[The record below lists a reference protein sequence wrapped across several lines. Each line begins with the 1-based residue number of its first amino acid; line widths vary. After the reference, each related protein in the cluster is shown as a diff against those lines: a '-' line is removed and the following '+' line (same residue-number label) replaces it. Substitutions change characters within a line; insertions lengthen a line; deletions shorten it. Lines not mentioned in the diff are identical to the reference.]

1 MNKIELRKKYRY
13 IRSKIK
19 NKDKLSHAVTKK
31 VINKEIYVKS
41 NVIAIYVSMSD
52 EVDTTDIIMHA
63 LKSGKIV
70 CVPII
75 KDTIMN
81 FYKIDSFEELVN
93 KNNFGVKEPVKNI
106 NKLINPSSIDLM
118 ILPGICFDLENN
130 RLGFGK
136 GYYDKYLNNEDV
148 TCYKLG
154 ICYNEQLIID
164 DLIGFDVFDIKMDMV
179 ICN

>member
-1 MNKIELRKKYRY
+1 MKKMELREKYKD
-13 IRSKIK
+13 IRSKIED
-19 NKDKLSHAVTKK
+19 KDRLSFIITEK

-63 LKSGKIV
+63 LKSGKTV

-93 KNNFGVKEPVKNI
+93 KNNIGVKEPVKNI
-106 NKLINPSSIDLM
+106 NKLINPSEIDL
-118 ILPGICFDLENN
+118 IIVPGICFDLENS
-130 RLGFGK
+130 RVGFGK
-136 GYYDKYLNNEDV
+136 GYYDRYLNNEDI
-148 TCYKLG
+148 TCFKLG
-154 ICYNEQLIID
+154 ICYFEQLILD
-164 DLIGFDVFDIKMDMV
+164 DLIDFDVFDIKMDMV